1 MKILEAITRL
11 DELQPNSF
19 TAEEKMRWLEQL
31 DQELWREVVQTH
43 EGGSDIPEPD
53 YNQEA
58 AEELELL
65 VKKPYDSIY
74 LHWMQSKIDYALG
87 EFGRFNNSNAAFEAD
102 RMAWR
107 LWYHRNNRPLERA
120 RGCYF

>member
-1 MKILEAITRL
+1 MKILEAIRGL

-19 TAEEKMRWLEQL
+19 SSEEKVKWLEQL
-31 DQELWREVVQTH
+31 DRELWREVICTH
-43 EGGSDIPEPD
+43 EWGDYIPEPEYTQD
-53 YNQEA
+53 TD
-58 AEELELL
+58 EETTLL
-65 VKKPYDSIY
+65 VEPPYDVIY
-74 LHWMQSKIDYALG
+74 LHWMQSRIDYAVA

-107 LWYHRNNRPLERA
+107 MNYNRTHMPKQKA

>member
-19 TAEEKMRWLEQL
+19 SSEEKVMWLEQL
-31 DQELWREVVQTH
+31 DRELWREVICTH
-43 EGGSDIPEPD
+43 EGGAEIQEPC
-53 YNQEA
+53 YNHETDD
-58 AEELELL
+58 ERELL
-65 VKKPYDSIY
+65 VEPPYDIIY
-74 LHWMQSKIDYALG
+74 LHWMQSRIDYALA

-107 LWYHRNNRPLERA
+107 LCYHRTHMPVQKA